1 MGRKSDLMNG
11 DAPAR
16 VSKSAALRGGSGDK
30 GHWYIYCAAVVSFV
44 FCLATWG
51 FLTWLLW
58 SYVPVQAA
66 SAAVAGAML
75 PLTTRV
81 TIAASNL
88 YVRLTPSLVVLV
100 PVVGVVV
107 VVSLIV
113 VARRM
118 ARPTPE
124 AFALLCAVVLVVL
137 ALVAVAA
144 SGVVVVCM
152 HLPIAELAEGYR
164 QGS

>member
-1 MGRKSDLMNG
+1 MGRQSDLMNG
-11 DAPAR
+11 EAPAR
-16 VSKSAALRGGSGDK
+16 VSKSEAARGRPGDN
-30 GHWYIYCAAVVSFV
+30 GHWYIYCVAVVSFV
-44 FCLATWG
+44 FCLATWV

-66 SAAVAGAML
+66 SAAGAGATL

-81 TIAASNL
+81 TIAASNW
-88 YVRLTPSLVVLV
+88 YVRLTPFLVMLV
-100 PVVGVVV
+100 PVIGGLV

-124 AFALLCAVVLVVL
+124 AFALLCTVVLAVL

-152 HLPIAELAEGYR
+152 HLPLAELAEQYR